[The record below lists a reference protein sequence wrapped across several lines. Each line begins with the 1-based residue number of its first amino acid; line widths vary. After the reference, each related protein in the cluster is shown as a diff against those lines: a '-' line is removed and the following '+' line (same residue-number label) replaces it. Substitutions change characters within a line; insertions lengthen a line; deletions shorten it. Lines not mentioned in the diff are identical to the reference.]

1 MKNLLI
7 IIIIAIFSTNI
18 IEAQSQYEKGMQ
30 TAFDLWGS
38 GKPHEAA
45 NLFERIA
52 SAEETNWLPFYY
64 AAQIKI
70 VESFEIKDTVLKK
83 QQLEKA
89 QELLDKAKINSQ
101 PENVE
106 NMVLQAMLH
115 TSYITL
121 NPSVYGMKLSG
132 IVDDIYRK
140 AIKIAPDNPRV
151 RFSKT
156 EWDIGAASFFGEDP
170 TQYCDDLKKSLVL
183 FSTFK
188 AEEAFYPSWG
198 KERAQQNLS
207 RNCNSEN

>member
-1 MKNLLI
+1 MKTLLSILI
-7 IIIIAIFSTNI
+7 IAFISNFQIQ
-18 IEAQSQYEKGMQ
+18 AQSQYESGMSK
-30 TAFDLWGS
+30 AFDLWSS
-38 GKPHEAA
+38 GESQEAA

-64 AAQIKI
+64 TAQIKI
-70 VESFEIKDTVLKK
+70 VESFDMDDLALKE

-89 QELLDKAKINSQ
+89 QELLDQAKANSQ

-132 IVDDIYRK
+132 TVNSIYNR
-140 AIKIAPDNPRV
+140 AMEIAPENPRV
-151 RFSKT
+151 VLSKA
-156 EWDIGAASFFGEDP
+156 EWDMGSARFFGEDP
-170 TQYCDDLKKSLVL
+170 TQYCNDLKKSLIL

-198 KERAQQNLS
+198 EDRAQQNLS